1 MEKLLWKEKLSYGIG
16 AYGKDFIYNMIA
28 AFLMIF
34 YTDVVGVS
42 LIFVSTLFLVVRIVD
57 AITNPFMGWVVD
69 NTKTKWGKFRPWIL
83 IGTIINSFVLI
94 LLYLNPA
101 TFLQGILI
109 NVWCI
114 VTYLLW
120 SLTYT
125 LMDVPF
131 WAMIPAFS
139 NDAKVR
145 NEISMLSRL
154 FATFGGQM
162 MSTIGLLVIACLG
175 VNMGASES
183 DGYLRFAVIV
193 AIVFNI
199 CEIICVRNV
208 SEHVVIKNKRDIKLS
223 EVLNFLKENDQL
235 LIIIFMTILQQI
247 AVFLWT
253 GMNIYF
259 FKYVV
264 CHEEWFSIFGIVNFI
279 VGSIGLIAFPSLAN
293 KFSRKVVY
301 ILSSVFLVLGLLGMF
316 FTGSDEN
323 ANIWLFFSMVGFFC
337 LGNALAGVTTT
348 VMLADTVEYGEY
360 KSGIRSEA
368 VVFSVQ
374 TFTVKFG
381 SAIAGFIGAMVLSLV
396 GYVPNAVQTPETVLG
411 LRVMMF
417 IMSALL
423 IMVILCLYLKFYKLN
438 GSFYFNILKE
448 LSKRREKISL
458 D

>member
-1 MEKLLWKEKLSYGIG
+1 
-16 AYGKDFIYNMIA
+16 
-28 AFLMIF
+28 
-34 YTDVVGVS
+34 
-42 LIFVSTLFLVVRIVD
+42 
-57 AITNPFMGWVVD
+57 
-69 NTKTKWGKFRPWIL
+69 
-83 IGTIINSFVLI
+83 
-94 LLYLNPA
+94 
-101 TFLQGILI
+101 
-109 NVWCI
+109 
-114 VTYLLW
+114 
-120 SLTYT
+120 
-125 LMDVPF
+125 
-131 WAMIPAFS
+131 
-139 NDAKVR
+139 
-145 NEISMLSRL
+145 
-154 FATFGGQM
+154 
-162 MSTIGLLVIACLG
+162 
-175 VNMGASES
+175 
-183 DGYLRFAVIV
+183 
-193 AIVFNI
+193 
-199 CEIICVRNV
+199 
-208 SEHVVIKNKRDIKLS
+208 
-223 EVLNFLKENDQL
+223 
-235 LIIIFMTILQQI
+235 
-247 AVFLWT
+247 
-253 GMNIYF
+253 MNINF

-301 ILSSVFLVLGLLGMF
+301 ILSAILLVLGLLGMF
-316 FTGSDEN
+316 FVGDDHKASVV
-323 ANIWLFFSMVGFFC
+323 LFFSVASLFC
-337 LGNALAGVTTT
+337 LGNALAGVSTT
-348 VMLADTVEYGEY
+348 VMLADTVDYGEY

>member
-1 MEKLLWKEKLSYGIG
+1 
-16 AYGKDFIYNMIA
+16 
-28 AFLMIF
+28 
-34 YTDVVGVS
+34 
-42 LIFVSTLFLVVRIVD
+42 
-57 AITNPFMGWVVD
+57 
-69 NTKTKWGKFRPWIL
+69 
-83 IGTIINSFVLI
+83 
-94 LLYLNPA
+94 
-101 TFLQGILI
+101 
-109 NVWCI
+109 
-114 VTYLLW
+114 
-120 SLTYT
+120 
-125 LMDVPF
+125 
-131 WAMIPAFS
+131 
-139 NDAKVR
+139 
-145 NEISMLSRL
+145 
-154 FATFGGQM
+154 
-162 MSTIGLLVIACLG
+162 
-175 VNMGASES
+175 
-183 DGYLRFAVIV
+183 
-193 AIVFNI
+193 
-199 CEIICVRNV
+199 
-208 SEHVVIKNKRDIKLS
+208 
-223 EVLNFLKENDQL
+223 
-235 LIIIFMTILQQI
+235 MTILQQI

-301 ILSSVFLVLGLLGMF
+301 ILSAVLLVLGLLGMF
-316 FTGSDEN
+316 FVGDDHKASVV
-323 ANIWLFFSMVGFFC
+323 LFFSVASLFC
-337 LGNALAGVTTT
+337 LGNALAGVSTT
-348 VMLADTVEYGEY
+348 VMLADTVDYGEY

>member
-42 LIFVSTLFLVVRIVD
+42 LLFVSTLFLVVRIVD
-57 AITNPFMGWVVD
+57 ALVNPFMGWIVD
-69 NTKTKWGKFRPWIL
+69 NTKTRWGKFRPWIL
-83 IGTIINSFVLI
+83 IGTVINSIILI
-94 LLYLNPA
+94 LVYLNPA

-109 NVWCI
+109 NIWCI
-114 VTYLLW
+114 VTYFLW
-120 SLTYT
+120 SITYT

-162 MSTIGLLVIACLG
+162 MSAIGLLVIACLG
-175 VNMGASES
+175 INMGASVS

-193 AIVFNI
+193 AVIFNI
-199 CEIICVRNV
+199 CELICVRNV
-208 SEHVVIKNKRDIKLS
+208 REHIVVKSKKKLKVT
-223 EVLNFLKENDQL
+223 EILDFLKENDQL
-235 LIIIFMTILQQI
+235 LVIIFMTILQQI
-247 AVFLWT
+247 AVYLWT

-279 VGSIGLIAFPSLAN
+279 AGSVGLIAFPTIAN
-293 KFSRKVVY
+293 RFSRKIVY
-301 ILSSVFLVLGLLGMF
+301 ILSAIFLVLGLLGMF
-316 FTGSDEN
+316 FVGDGTE
-323 ANIWLFFSMVGFFC
+323 ANLILFFVVASFFC
-337 LGNALAGVTTT
+337 LGNALAGVSTT
-348 VMLADTVEYGEY
+348 VMLADTVDYGEY
-360 KSGIRSEA
+360 KCGVRSEA
-368 VVFSVQ
+368 IVFSVQ

-396 GYVPNAVQTPETVLG
+396 GYIPNVAQNADTILG
-411 LRVMMF
+411 LRLMMF
-417 IMSALL
+417 VASSSLF
-423 IMVILCLYLKFYKLN
+423 VIILFIYLRFYKLN
-438 GSFYFNILKE
+438 GKFYQKILDE
-448 LSKRREKISL
+448 LVIMRKSNV
-458 D
+458 

>member
-42 LIFVSTLFLVVRIVD
+42 LLFVSTLFLVVRIVD
-57 AITNPFMGWVVD
+57 ALVNPFMGWIVD
-69 NTKTKWGKFRPWIL
+69 NTKTRWGKFRPWIL
-83 IGTIINSFVLI
+83 IGTVINSIILI
-94 LLYLNPA
+94 LVYLNPA

-109 NVWCI
+109 NIWCI
-114 VTYLLW
+114 VTYFLW
-120 SLTYT
+120 SITYT

-162 MSTIGLLVIACLG
+162 MSAIGLLVIACLG
-175 VNMGASES
+175 INMGASVS

-193 AIVFNI
+193 AVIFNI
-199 CEIICVRNV
+199 CELICVRNV
-208 SEHVVIKNKRDIKLS
+208 REHIVVKSKKKLKVT
-223 EVLNFLKENDQL
+223 EILDFLKENDQL
-235 LIIIFMTILQQI
+235 LVIIFMTILQQI
-247 AVFLWT
+247 AVYLWT

-279 VGSIGLIAFPSLAN
+279 AGSVGLISFPTIAN
-293 KFSRKVVY
+293 RFSRKIVY
-301 ILSSVFLVLGLLGMF
+301 ILSAIFLVLGLLGMF
-316 FTGSDEN
+316 FVGDGTE
-323 ANIWLFFSMVGFFC
+323 ANVILFFVVASFFC
-337 LGNALAGVTTT
+337 LGNALAGVSTT
-348 VMLADTVEYGEY
+348 VMLADTVDYGEY
-360 KSGIRSEA
+360 KCGVRSEA
-368 VVFSVQ
+368 IVFSVQ

-396 GYVPNAVQTPETVLG
+396 GYIPNVAQNVDTILG
-411 LRVMMF
+411 LRLMMF
-417 IMSALL
+417 VASSSLF
-423 IMVILCLYLKFYKLN
+423 VIILFIYLRFYKLN
-438 GSFYFNILKE
+438 GKFYQKILDE
-448 LSKRREKISL
+448 LVIMRKSNV
-458 D
+458 

>member
-57 AITNPFMGWVVD
+57 AITNPFMGWLVD

-109 NVWCI
+109 NVWC
-114 VTYLLW
+114 

-193 AIVFNI
+193 AVVFNI

-301 ILSSVFLVLGLLGMF
+301 ILSAVLLVLGLLGMF
-316 FTGSDEN
+316 FVGDDHKASVV
-323 ANIWLFFSMVGFFC
+323 LFFSVASLFC
-337 LGNALAGVTTT
+337 LGNALAGVSTT
-348 VMLADTVEYGEY
+348 VMLADTVDYGEY
-360 KSGIRSEA
+360 KCGVRSEA
-368 VVFSVQ
+368 IVFSVQ
-374 TFTVKFG
+374 TFTAKFG

-396 GYVPNAVQTPETVLG
+396 GYVPNVMQTADTILG
-411 LRVMMF
+411 LRLMMF
-417 IMSALL
+417 VASASLF
-423 IMVILCLYLKFYKLN
+423 IIILFIYLKFYKLN
-438 GSFYFNILKE
+438 GSFYQNILDE
-448 LSKRREKISL
+448 LVIMRKNNN
-458 D
+458 

>member
-1 MEKLLWKEKLSYGIG
+1 
-16 AYGKDFIYNMIA
+16 
-28 AFLMIF
+28 
-34 YTDVVGVS
+34 
-42 LIFVSTLFLVVRIVD
+42 
-57 AITNPFMGWVVD
+57 
-69 NTKTKWGKFRPWIL
+69 
-83 IGTIINSFVLI
+83 
-94 LLYLNPA
+94 
-101 TFLQGILI
+101 
-109 NVWCI
+109 
-114 VTYLLW
+114 
-120 SLTYT
+120 
-125 LMDVPF
+125 MDVPF

-279 VGSIGLIAFPSLAN
+279 VGSIGLIAFPFLAN

-301 ILSSVFLVLGLLGMF
+301 ILSAVLLVLGLLGMF